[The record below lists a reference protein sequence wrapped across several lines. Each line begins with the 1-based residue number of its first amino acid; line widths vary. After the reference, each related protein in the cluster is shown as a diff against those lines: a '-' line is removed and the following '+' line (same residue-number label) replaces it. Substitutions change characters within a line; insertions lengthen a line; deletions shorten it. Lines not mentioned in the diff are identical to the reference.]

1 MHRLSVPSLLCQDNT
16 RISSAGCLGELCA
29 FLTEEELSTVLQQCL
44 LGRSLLHAVDFSW
57 GLSALGELWVWCFPF
72 PSEGLLAAA
81 LASPGVPAAKTKWSF
96 QCSCSPE
103 CLLKGHSCKSEGVCE
118 TLSLTCHFGQGGPC
132 AVCAG
137 FSARM
142 SWHSSLRGGAGPRVW
157 GGHAVKCRAT
167 PMCPSTS
174 GRVRH

>member
-1 MHRLSVPSLLCQDNT
+1 MHRLSVPSLLSQDNT

-44 LGRSLLHAVDFSW
+44 LGRSLLHTVDFPW
-57 GLSALGELWVWCFPF
+57 GLSALGELWVCFPF

-96 QCSCSPE
+96 QCSHSPE

-118 TLSLTCHFGQGGPC
+118 TLSLTCPLAGRP
-132 AVCAG
+132 VCSVRWG
-137 FSARM
+137 FRQDELA
-142 SWHSSLRGGAGPRVW
+142 L
-157 GGHAVKCRAT
+157 
-167 PMCPSTS
+167 
-174 GRVRH
+174 